1 MAAGRAI
8 ATPTVLQMEAVE
20 CGAACLAM
28 ILGHYGRWVPLE
40 ELRIACGVSR
50 DGTKASNL
58 VRAARALGME
68 AKGYKKEPAALREMR
83 MPVVV
88 FWNFNHFVVVEG
100 FEGAAVRIND
110 PAGGRR
116 SVSAEEFDQS
126 FTGVVLAMS
135 PGADFKPAG
144 ARPSVLAALR
154 RRFAGAGQAIALLV
168 ICGLALV
175 LPGLVVP
182 VFGRI
187 FVDDILVAGRQDW
200 LRPLLLGMALT
211 ALLRIALTALEQHI
225 LLRVGI
231 KMALATSARFFWH
244 MLRLPVAFFTQRSPG
259 EIGSRVALNDDV
271 AQILTEDFAA
281 TLLAIVTS
289 IFFCILMFFY
299 DVVLTL
305 VVIGAAAANAA
316 ALHFV
321 SQRNRELNRRL
332 SIDGGKLM
340 GASMNGLTIIETIKS
355 SGHEHGFFSRWA
367 GYQTK
372 FLNSL
377 QEMTGTAL
385 RLSTVPAVLN
395 SISAALVLGIG
406 ALKVMDGHM
415 SMGMLVAFQSLAAS
429 FAAPVG
435 QLVGIAAK
443 LQQAQGDMDR
453 LDDVMR
459 FPADELTRE
468 HPAGASAPPGR
479 LEGRLELRN
488 LTFGYSRAEAPLLDD
503 FSLSVGPGQRI
514 ALVGPSG
521 CGKSTVAKLIMGLYQ
536 PWSGEILF
544 DGRPRSAYE
553 RYALVNSVGMVDQ
566 DIVLFSGSIRDN
578 IAMWDATLAEADV
591 LGAARDACIHEV
603 IVERPGG
610 YDARI
615 EEGGHNFSG
624 GQRQRLEIARALAN
638 DPRLLV
644 LDEATSALDPATE
657 KQFDDNLRRRG
668 CACVIVA
675 HRLSTIRDADEIVVM
690 RRGRIVQRGTHE
702 SLMRE
707 PQGFYATLV
716 RAE

>member
-1 MAAGRAI
+1 
-8 ATPTVLQMEAVE
+8 
-20 CGAACLAM
+20 
-28 ILGHYGRWVPLE
+28 
-40 ELRIACGVSR
+40 
-50 DGTKASNL
+50 
-58 VRAARALGME
+58 
-68 AKGYKKEPAALREMR
+68 
-83 MPVVV
+83 
-88 FWNFNHFVVVEG
+88 
-100 FEGAAVRIND
+100 
-110 PAGGRR
+110 
-116 SVSAEEFDQS
+116 
-126 FTGVVLAMS
+126 
-135 PGADFKPAG
+135 
-144 ARPSVLAALR
+144 VLAALR

-271 AQILTEDFAA
+271 AEILTEDFAA

-591 LGAARDACIHEV
+591 LAAARVACIHEV